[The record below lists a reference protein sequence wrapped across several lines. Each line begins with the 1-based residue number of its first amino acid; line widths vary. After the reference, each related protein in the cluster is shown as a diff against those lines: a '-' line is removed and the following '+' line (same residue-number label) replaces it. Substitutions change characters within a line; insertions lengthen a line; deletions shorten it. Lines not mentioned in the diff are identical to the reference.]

1 MNSQLS
7 LLVIAVSFVGII
19 GMMQAYAAP
28 DAVCPLCETTDLYE
42 KIRDS
47 RESDIPVRVWIERN
61 LYTYGYDIQIR
72 GAVAN
77 LKDVPITIKITGPQ
91 NNVVGIQQI
100 EISEDKTFQ
109 TVVKAEGELWNRNG
123 LYTIRAQYGSH
134 ETNDKVTFELVGA
147 PEAPVQCDEN
157 QIMVTGEDDN
167 YCLVHEINGAVVQK
181 ARVSSSAYS
190 ILLDL
195 NTENE
200 GSLILVIPRNIL
212 DAQSSTGDTPFLV
225 TIDDEDAIDY
235 YEPYSN
241 DQSRILYVS
250 FPEYTEQIEIMGT
263 YAVPE
268 FGALAVIILTVAVV
282 SIIAISARTQFS
294 GLFKY

>member
-1 MNSQLS
+1 MSSHLS
-7 LLVIAVSFVGII
+7 LLAIMISFVGIV

-28 DAVCPLCETTDLYE
+28 DTPCPLCETTDLYD

-47 RESDIPVRVWIERN
+47 RESEVPVRVWVERD
-61 LYTYGYDIQIR
+61 LYTYGYDIPVR

-91 NNVVGIQQI
+91 NNIVGIQQI
-100 EISEDKTFQ
+100 DISEDKTFQ
-109 TVVKAEGELWNRNG
+109 TTVKAEGNLWNKNG
-123 LYTIRAQYGSH
+123 LYTIRAQYGSY
-134 ETNDKVTFELVGA
+134 ETNYKVTFELVGA
-147 PEAPVQCDEN
+147 PDAPIQCDEN
-157 QIMVTGEDDN
+157 QITVMSEDDK
-167 YCLVHEINGAVVQK
+167 YCLVHEINGAVVEK

-195 NTENE
+195 NTKNE
-200 GSLILVIPRNIL
+200 GSLFLVIPRNVL

-225 TIDDEDAIDY
+225 TIDGEDATDY
-235 YEPYSN
+235 YEPYGN
-241 DQSRILYVS
+241 DQSRTLYVS

-268 FGALAVIILTVAVV
+268 FGTLAVIILAVAIM
-282 SIIAISARTQFS
+282 SIIAVSARMQFS